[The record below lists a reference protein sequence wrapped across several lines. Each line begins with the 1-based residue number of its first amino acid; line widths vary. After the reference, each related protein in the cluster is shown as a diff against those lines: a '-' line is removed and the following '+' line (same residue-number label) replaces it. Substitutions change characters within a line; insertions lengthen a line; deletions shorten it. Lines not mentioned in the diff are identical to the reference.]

1 MQKLTV
7 DVHPD
12 NQVYLKTGV
21 ANIRIQTWVVIIGM
35 LLLAAKFIAYLL
47 THSNAIL
54 TDALESIVNVVA
66 GGIGLYSLH
75 LSAKPRDADHP
86 YGHGKIEFISASIEG
101 AMVLFAG
108 LIIIGKSIYSL
119 FYPQTLHDLD
129 IGIFIILLTAV
140 INFGLGLLCV
150 RQGKKSDSLALT
162 SSGEHLKSDSYST
175 LGIIAAL
182 ILIYFTGYK
191 VFDNIIAIGMGT
203 FICVTGYQV
212 LRRAIA
218 GIMDE
223 ADYDLLRKIIF
234 QLNLERHQEWVDM
247 HNMRVIKYGNVVH
260 IDCHLTLPWYIS
272 VRDAHDQVS
281 SVDDSIKK
289 DLENPVELFIHTDA
303 CLPPVQC
310 KICIMEHCS
319 VREAP
324 LEKKV
329 DWNLETSLQNKKH
342 GFD

>member
-1 MQKLTV
+1 MK
-7 DVHPD
+7 P
-12 NQVYLKTGV
+12 G
-21 ANIRIQTWVVIIGM
+21 AENIRIQTWVVVTGM
-35 LLLAAKFIAYLL
+35 LLLVAKFIAYLL

-54 TDALESIVNVVA
+54 TDAMESIVNVVA

-108 LIIIGKSIYSL
+108 LIIIGKSIYSF

-129 IGIFIILLTAV
+129 IGILIILVTAAV
-140 INFGLGLLCV
+140 NFALGMVCV
-150 RQGKKSDSLALT
+150 RQGKNSDSLALT
-162 SSGEHLKSDSYST
+162 ASGAHLKSDAYST

-191 VFDNIIAIGMGT
+191 AFDNMIAIGMGI

-212 LRRAIA
+212 LRKAIA

-223 ADYDLLRKIIF
+223 ADYDLLRKIIS
-234 QLNLERHQEWVDM
+234 QLNQQRHQEWVDL
-247 HNMRVIKYGNVVH
+247 HNMRVIKYGNVIH
-260 IDCHLTLPWYIS
+260 IDCHLTLPWYIN

-281 SVDDSIKK
+281 SVDDTIKK
-289 DLENPVELFIHTDA
+289 DFENPVELFIHTDA
-303 CLPPVQC
+303 CIPPVQC
-310 KICIMEHCS
+310 HICIMKHCT

-324 LEKKV
+324 LTKKV
-329 DWNLETSLQNKKH
+329 EWNLETSLQNKKH